1 MLGVSGSS
9 SLVRKLLLSLTLHKK
24 VGAEWEQGDGGI
36 PGRESGL
43 EGPAMECWTS
53 GHQLH
58 LATLLKQV
66 GKGNSNLKPI
76 VHQNQLSCH
85 LWHDCYGLSV
95 LSFRNC
101 KKGHTTMYFSRDQ
114 ETRTKGQMWPTAHFC
129 K

>member
-1 MLGVSGSS
+1 MIRKWELSGN
-9 SLVRKLLLSLTLHKK
+9 KEMEEYQAGK
-24 VGAEWEQGDGGI
+24 VVLKVPPWSAGQVDI
-36 PGRESGL
+36 NY
-43 EGPAMECWTS
+43 
-53 GHQLH
+53 H

-85 LWHDCYGLSV
+85 LWHDCFGLSV

-101 KKGHTTMYFSRDQ
+101 KKGHITMYFSRDE
-114 ETRTKGQMWPTAHFC
+114 ETRTKGQMWPAACFC